1 MERWSQIHYLKQLK
15 SKNLSNGIQV
25 HSRIKN
31 KKKAVMLQLIFG
43 GLTHI
48 YQGMLPPKQGF
59 QNSCRRPVLAGYT
72 WDRSFSYT
80 DLVALGN
87 TYSSSGQASTQYS
100 TARRDN
106 YFSGYYYM
114 YSQSFQKNLWY
125 TKCGFGESLLN
136 QVTKSLKFVDYIQ
149 EKIKCFF

>member
-1 MERWSQIHYLKQLK
+1 MIPNTL
-15 SKNLSNGIQV
+15 SKTAEVQELVKWIRFIVESEQ
-25 HSRIKN
+25 
-31 KKKAVMLQLIFG
+31 KKALCSSSFFGG

-87 TYSSSGQASTQYS
+87 TYSGLARLPHSTQLLG
-100 TARRDN
+100 RDN

-114 YSQSFQKNLWY
+114 YSQSFRKISDIPNVDLG
-125 TKCGFGESLLN
+125 KILN